1 MSAFTQKETGYLRDQ
16 RLGRSVEV
24 RGRAEVLGEG
34 AAGEVGPRFA
44 SELSRIYPER
54 IVGRGIDSDGY
65 GPNSRSV
72 GREAA

>member
-1 MSAFTQKETGYLRDQ
+1 MSAFTQKEIGYLRDQ
-16 RLGRSVEV
+16 RLGRSVEI

-34 AAGEVGPRFA
+34 AGEFGPRFA

-54 IVGRGIDSDGY
+54 IVGWGIDPDGY
-65 GPNSRSV
+65 DPNSRSV